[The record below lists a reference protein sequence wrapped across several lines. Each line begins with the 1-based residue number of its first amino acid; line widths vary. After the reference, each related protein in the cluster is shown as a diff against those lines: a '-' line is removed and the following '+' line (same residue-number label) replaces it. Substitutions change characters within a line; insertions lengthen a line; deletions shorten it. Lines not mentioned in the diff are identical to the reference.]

1 MSKKLIL
8 CDLCTKENGYDYQ
21 CTKLTSDDYDE
32 LIDYCSGC
40 SHRCFQYVE
49 IEEGGDKC

>member
-8 CDLCTKENGYDYQ
+8 CDLDTEENGYNYK
-21 CTKLTSDDYDE
+21 CKKLESDDYDE
-32 LIDYCSGC
+32 LEDCCSGC

-49 IEEGGDKC
+49 IKEGGEK